1 MLANLILHEYD
12 KTLAD
17 MEITPEDIIFNR
29 RGLDEEVARYAAWRM
44 DRDQESY
51 FNKIRTI
58 HQALCEALEF
68 GLTRKHRL
76 SAKDLLGL
84 EREVYIF
91 LSMIET
97 MVGRSVL
104 RSAVNEYG
112 SPESDLYF
120 LKESDRHMSN
130 LLQNLRIAIRGL
142 ANIGS
147 LECIPSLEEVKNR
160 EEVFQR
166 LKKDKAHRDQ
176 SRLISEWVD
185 EAVKIIKFRS

>member
-1 MLANLILHEYD
+1 MAH
-12 KTLAD
+12 
-17 MEITPEDIIFNR
+17 
-29 RGLDEEVARYAAWRM
+29 GS
-44 DRDQESY
+44 DQES
-51 FNKIRTI
+51 FFDKVRTI

-97 MVGRSVL
+97 AVGQSVL
-104 RSAVNEYG
+104 RSAVTEYG

-120 LKESDRHMSN
+120 LKESDRLMSN

-142 ANIGS
+142 ANIGNMDN
-147 LECIPSLEEVKNR
+147 IPMLDAVKSR
-160 EEVFQR
+160 EEIFQR
-166 LKKDKAHRDQ
+166 LKKTKTHRDQ